1 MAKGTIKT
9 PKLEAA
15 KTFDYN
21 KLKPM
26 EQFVDVAAVRLLA
39 TTVT

>member
-1 MAKGTIKT
+1 MKN
-9 PKLEAA
+9 PKPEAS

-21 KLKPM
+21 KIKPM

-39 TTVT
+39 TAVT